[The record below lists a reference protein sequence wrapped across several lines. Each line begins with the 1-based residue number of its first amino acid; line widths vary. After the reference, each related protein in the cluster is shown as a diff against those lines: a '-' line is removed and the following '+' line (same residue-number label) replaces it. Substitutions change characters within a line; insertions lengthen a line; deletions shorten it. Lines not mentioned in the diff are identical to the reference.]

1 MKILYTTLM
10 QHYSSGIVLQM
21 YNEYKAAK
29 KIGIPYDVKIFM
41 PEQNVPD
48 KYKEIIHFF
57 KIENTAKFLIWFE
70 IRKKYYEWLNTKQS
84 TIDIYVLRY
93 LFYDPYQYFFIKDIN
108 KQVYLVHHT
117 LELPELRM
125 NGIKGNIQALLDN
138 YWGNKSIRAA
148 FGVVGVTDEIVNYEK
163 ERIKCN
169 NKIGIIYPNGITVNK
184 DEILDSRKI
193 AIPEILFVASYFYD
207 WHGLDLLIEA
217 ARKSNLDFII
227 HIVGNISDKD
237 LENMKKDKRFI
248 IHNSLRSEEI
258 DKLSAQCWIALGSF
272 ALYRK
277 KLTQGSTLKVRE
289 YLNNGLPVYSG
300 HQDIFPYDFL
310 YYKYSKLDL
319 EKILNFA
326 YEMRNSSKE
335 EVRDLS
341 KKYISKDIL
350 LKNFYIKINKNFI

>member
-1 MKILYTTLM
+1 M

-57 KIENTAKFLIWFE
+57 KIENTAKFLIWCE

-93 LFYDPYQYFFIKDIN
+93 LFYDPYQYFFIKDIS
-108 KQVYLVHHT
+108 KKVYLVHHT

-148 FGVVGVTDEIVNYEK
+148 FGVVGVTDEIVKYEK

-169 NKIGIIYPNGITVNK
+169 NKIGVIYPNGITVTK
-184 DEILDSRKI
+184 DEILDSRKM

-227 HIVGNISDKD
+227 HIVGNVSDKD
-237 LENMKKDKRFI
+237 LENMKEDKRFI
-248 IHNSLRSEEI
+248 IHNSLTSEEI
-258 DKLSAQCWIALGSF
+258 DKLSAKCWIALGSF

-289 YLNNGLPVYSG
+289 YLSNGLPVFSG
-300 HQDIFPYDFL
+300 HQDIFPESFIF
-310 YYKYSKLDL
+310 YKYES
-319 EKILNFA
+319 LNIDNIVDFA
-326 YEMRNSSKE
+326 YKMRIFDKVDIKLKAE
-335 EVRDLS
+335 
-341 KKYISKDIL
+341 KYISKEIL
-350 LKNFYIKINKNFI
+350 LKDFYNKLKDI